1 VRRRQWALEEQLLG
15 PDVARQRATLR
26 EKLTE
31 AVAAVTQLETDLR
44 QQRVIAA
51 ALKQEL
57 DALQTSD
64 AADHGRRAGD
74 GSRLPVVTVAPANWS
89 ANAHLLSRCDGFAV
103 ETSAG
108 RSVGVVD
115 GVRFGR
121 SIDRPD
127 VLEVDT
133 GRFREHILLVPVEDI
148 ERISA
153 QEERV
158 ILTHDPI
165 RRRDL
170 AHELSRRIRSRFHTS
185 ASAH

>member
-1 VRRRQWALEEQLLG
+1 MLS
-15 PDVARQRATLR
+15 
-26 EKLTE
+26 EKLS
-31 AVAAVTQLETDLR
+31 AARAAATQLETDLR

-57 DALQTSD
+57 DALRTSD
-64 AADHGRRAGD
+64 AADQGRRGD
-74 GSRLPVVTVAPANWS
+74 DSRVPVVSLASPMWS

-108 RSVGVVD
+108 RSIGVVV

-121 SIDRPD
+121 SIDRPE

-133 GRFREHILLVPVEDI
+133 GRFREHILLVLVEDI
-148 ERISA
+148 EHIST

-158 ILTHDPI
+158 VLTHDPI

-170 AHELSRRIRSRFHTS
+170 AHELLTRIRSRFHTS
-185 ASAH
+185 PAAH

>member
-1 VRRRQWALEEQLLG
+1 LLG
-15 PDVARQRATLR
+15 PDVAKQRAALS

-31 AVAAVTQLETDLR
+31 ARAAVTQLETDLR
-44 QQRVIAA
+44 RQRVVAA

-64 AADHGRRAGD
+64 IPDHAQRAGD
-74 GSRLPVVTVAPANWS
+74 DSRLPVVTVGSANWS
-89 ANAHLLSRCDGFAV
+89 AHAHLLSRCDGFAV

-108 RSVGVVD
+108 RSIGVVI

-133 GRFREHILLVPVEDI
+133 GRFREHVLLVPVEDI
-148 ERISA
+148 ERIST
-153 QEERV
+153 EEES
-158 ILTHDPI
+158 IELNHDPI

-170 AHELSRRIRSRFHTS
+170 AHELLVRIRSHFHTS
-185 ASAH
+185 PAAH